1 MMNDYQIIVA
11 FCKNRGIGFENN
23 LPWTLPPDL
32 EHFHELTKNNVV
44 IMGKNTFL
52 SLPKRPLKNRMNIV
66 LTNNKASI
74 SSYENV
80 IAVTENELTNTLENF
95 PSQKKFVIGGEKV
108 YKLFLHKC
116 NKIHITYIDKMYDC
130 DTYFPLIG
138 NDFKLVEFSRKIEH
152 VVCENSDEKI
162 PYQYMTYEKKNCL
175 EDTSADH
182 VYKSL
187 VNRIL
192 LSGKSRTNR
201 TDTDTLSVFGE
212 HIRFNIEENVP
223 LLTSKRIPWKSCV
236 EELLW
241 FLRGDTD
248 AKILQK
254 KNVHIW
260 DGNSS
265 KTFLEKTGLSYLN
278 EGDCGAN
285 YSFQW
290 KHFGASYINCN
301 SEYTNMGF
309 DQISYIENLLKTDP
323 FSRRIFMSA
332 WNPPDLCKTVL
343 PPCHV
348 SVQFYVTDVPKNSK
362 PKLSCHMYQRS
373 CDVFLGLP
381 WNIFSYTVLTYILA
395 MKCNMDP
402 FELIISFGDTHIYNN
417 HIEQIHKQL
426 RNSNLS
432 APKLILNKDII
443 HKDYKDLAVTDFEVI
458 GYFPHP
464 SIKGNMAI

>member
-1 MMNDYQIIVA
+1 
-11 FCKNRGIGFENN
+11 
-23 LPWTLPPDL
+23 
-32 EHFHELTKNNVV
+32 
-44 IMGKNTFL
+44 
-52 SLPKRPLKNRMNIV
+52 
-66 LTNNKASI
+66 
-74 SSYENV
+74 
-80 IAVTENELTNTLENF
+80 
-95 PSQKKFVIGGEKV
+95 
-108 YKLFLHKC
+108 
-116 NKIHITYIDKMYDC
+116 
-130 DTYFPLIG
+130 
-138 NDFKLVEFSRKIEH
+138 
-152 VVCENSDEKI
+152 
-162 PYQYMTYEKKNCL
+162 MTYEKTKCII
-175 EDTSADH
+175 DDRSADY

-187 VNRIL
+187 VNRVL
-192 LSGKSRTNR
+192 LNGLPRSNR

-212 HIRFNIEENVP
+212 HIRFNIEQFVP
-223 LLTSKRIPWKSCV
+223 LLTSKRIPWKSCI

-248 AKILQK
+248 AKILQE

-265 KTFLEKTGLSYLN
+265 KTFLEKTGLSHLN

-290 KHFGASYINCN
+290 KHFGASYINCK
-301 SEYTNMGF
+301 SEYTNEGF
-309 DQISYIENLLKTDP
+309 DQISYVENLLKTDP

-332 WNPPDLCKTVL
+332 WNPVDLFKTVL

-348 SVQFYVTDVPKNSK
+348 SAQFYVTNIPNCK

-395 MKCNMDP
+395 MKCDMDP

-426 RNSNLS
+426 CNNNLS
-432 APKLILNKDII
+432 SPKLILNKDII
-443 HKDYKDLAVTDFEVI
+443 HKDYKNLTVTDFKVI

-464 SIKGNMAI
+464 SIKANMAI